1 MEQVPADAIGFR
13 EVDRDGNPIPEEN
26 QLQAGRHPDGG
37 STPAFNPFIAALWL
51 LTALLIGGGAWIFTN
66 ADTFV
71 GPGSGGMPAQFLVF
85 TFAPYMVFAGL
96 AALISLLLWHA
107 LQWQR
112 RRA

>member
-1 MEQVPADAIGFR
+1 MEQAPSQAIGFR
-13 EVDRDGNPIPEEN
+13 EVDRDGNPMPEDNEQEARN
-26 QLQAGRHPDGG
+26 SGGG
-37 STPAFNPFIAALWL
+37 STPAINPFIAALWL
-51 LTALLIGGGAWIFTN
+51 LTVILIGGGAWIFAN

-85 TFAPYMVFAGL
+85 TFAPYAVFAGI

-112 RRA
+112 KRA